1 MFNIKMN
8 LKSDEINNSISEFK
22 KKCQYIKENNDEI
35 ERKKR
40 EEYKKSQ
47 KELIQNGIAEI
58 KILKD
63 KNINLT
69 DEEIIK
75 SNIFIIK
82 LISSFA
88 RLHTD
93 NYREETVIIMTFV
106 QFCLTLDDKS
116 DNQYTE
122 LLEKIFF
129 ESLFDKSFIDELI
142 SYLSNKKIC
151 SFFEDMNEYLKK

>member
-1 MFNIKMN
+1 MKN
-8 LKSDEINNSISEFK
+8 
-22 KKCQYIKENNDEI
+22 
-35 ERKKR
+35 
-40 EEYKKSQ
+40 
-47 KELIQNGIAEI
+47 
-58 KILKD
+58 

-82 LISSFA
+82 LISSLV

-93 NYREETVIIMTFV
+93 GYKEETVIIMTHV

-129 ESLFDKSFIDELI
+129 ESLFDKSFINEII
-142 SYLSNKKIC
+142 SYITNQKIC